1 MLCVNWIFLYKYKS
15 KNVISQWFL
24 MYLVDINCFKV
35 VTNAYSV
42 TLTHPVGKEI
52 KHSFGSIKN
61 IGIYF

>member
-1 MLCVNWIFLYKYKS
+1 
-15 KNVISQWFL
+15 